1 MIRHIPNKYTSPS
14 ILEEINQ
21 NFRGKYDFFYMPID
35 HNVNNFYLKNYL
47 NFNFLE

>member
-1 MIRHIPNKYTSPS
+1 MIRHIPNKYTPSS

-35 HNVNNFYLKNYL
+35 HNVNNFVNENL
-47 NFNFLE
+47 F